1 LIISIQ
7 GMEIIAGNRVEQVGD
22 FSYEVRDRN
31 GMVVYDVVNSYKA
44 LKELVSD
51 VKGETRG
58 FVYTEVVGVFYVK
71 KDKEL
76 VL

>member
-1 LIISIQ
+1 
-7 GMEIIAGNRVEQVGD
+7 
-22 FSYEVRDRN
+22 
-31 GMVVYDVVNSYKA
+31 MVVYDVVNSYKA

>member
-1 LIISIQ
+1 MIISIQ
-7 GMEIIAGNRVEQVGD
+7 GMEIIAGNRAGQVGD

-51 VKGETRG
+51 VKGE
-58 FVYTEVVGVFYVK
+58 E
-71 KDKEL
+71 
-76 VL
+76 